1 MRSFTALPLAL
12 AVVVAAA
19 PAAAAMPVVPDNLP
33 IFPQVNESPQI
44 RVTDEQG
51 RSIEGKTMH
60 RGDVLLV
67 HGSGFDPNANRGG
80 FVLPVPPGV
89 PNGLFVLYGAFPEHW
104 KPSEG
109 VPGSVRTHPHDRM
122 AWVMPAGTLDSIPAG
137 SVDMRRSIARQ
148 AQAMNA
154 DGTFTARVVVD
165 PPANTTG
172 DKWGIYVYPGAGSV
186 DARQEFFVPIPYSP
200 DAGPNTPAAA
210 TPDLLIDAAAV
221 QQLAKNT
228 RGGVNPTNGAA
239 KQGADRLSF
248 SRDKASETADGV
260 RHYRG
265 TVTVSAR
272 FNMVEVAVADPW
284 LEPRDDGTWAVT
296 ALVSTAHNVGKDSM
310 QRREIG
316 RIPKDAQGPIA
327 LKAGTVQ
334 LGTVEV
340 AR

>member
-19 PAAAAMPVVPDNLP
+19 PAAVAMPVVPDNLP

-186 DARQEFFVPIPYSP
+186 DRSP
-200 DAGPNTPAAA
+200 GVFRTDTLLAGCWPQYTRCCDA
-210 TPDLLIDAAAV
+210 
-221 QQLAKNT
+221 
-228 RGGVNPTNGAA
+228 
-239 KQGADRLSF
+239 
-248 SRDKASETADGV
+248 
-260 RHYRG
+260 
-265 TVTVSAR
+265 
-272 FNMVEVAVADPW
+272 
-284 LEPRDDGTWAVT
+284 
-296 ALVSTAHNVGKDSM
+296 
-310 QRREIG
+310 
-316 RIPKDAQGPIA
+316 
-327 LKAGTVQ
+327 
-334 LGTVEV
+334 
-340 AR
+340 

>member
-12 AVVVAAA
+12 ALVVAAA

-148 AQAMNA
+148 AQGCGGSTGEY
-154 DGTFTARVVVD
+154 DG
-165 PPANTTG
+165 
-172 DKWGIYVYPGAGSV
+172 
-186 DARQEFFVPIPYSP
+186 
-200 DAGPNTPAAA
+200 
-210 TPDLLIDAAAV
+210 
-221 QQLAKNT
+221 
-228 RGGVNPTNGAA
+228 
-239 KQGADRLSF
+239 
-248 SRDKASETADGV
+248 
-260 RHYRG
+260 
-265 TVTVSAR
+265 
-272 FNMVEVAVADPW
+272 
-284 LEPRDDGTWAVT
+284 
-296 ALVSTAHNVGKDSM
+296 
-310 QRREIG
+310 
-316 RIPKDAQGPIA
+316 
-327 LKAGTVQ
+327 
-334 LGTVEV
+334 
-340 AR
+340 